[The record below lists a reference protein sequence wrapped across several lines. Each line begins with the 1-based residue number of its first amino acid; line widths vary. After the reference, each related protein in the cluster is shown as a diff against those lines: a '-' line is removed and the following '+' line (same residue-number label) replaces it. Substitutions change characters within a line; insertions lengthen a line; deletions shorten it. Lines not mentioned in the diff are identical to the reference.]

1 MALVTLVTELVIQ
14 QVMTQLVVLNSEIV
28 VTVVTVV
35 TVGTNVAL
43 VTLVTN

>member
-1 MALVTLVTELVIQ
+1 MALVTLVTEPVIQ

-28 VTVVTVV
+28 VTVVRVV